1 MSCHMVLKIATT
13 GLVVSCLLHL
23 ATFTDYD
30 FPGEVADKILLVLF
44 LGLMTVWIPT
54 YQVGKR
60 LRERLPSA
68 DVPEVRIPMRW
79 GYTLPFASTAV
90 RTLYFLCLAYVL
102 FTGLRGMALQ
112 SAGSGPPASAS
123 RAPLEIPHC
132 GVHMVL
138 LYCCGSSIHCRE
150 TR

>member
-68 DVPEVRIPMRW
+68 
-79 GYTLPFASTAV
+79 
-90 RTLYFLCLAYVL
+90 
-102 FTGLRGMALQ
+102 
-112 SAGSGPPASAS
+112 GSGPPASAS

-138 LYCCGSSIHCRE
+138 LYCCGSSN
-150 TR
+150 TLP